1 MQSFLKRNM
10 PSGRGVSLHL
20 RCFTWLQPQR
30 ELVKDKRLEYGAE
43 LRTSLL
49 QVLWRLELGDLPLR
63 SNQTA
68 LGGTLLLQL
77 ERFKLL
83 EYLPFLDQSLLDFF
97 RVFDFFDSAKM
108 LAS

>member
-1 MQSFLKRNM
+1 M
-10 PSGRGVSLHL
+10 
-20 RCFTWLQPQR
+20 
-30 ELVKDKRLEYGAE
+30 DKRLEYGAE

-68 LGGTLLLQL
+68 LGGTLLPQL
-77 ERFKLL
+77 ERFELL
-83 EYLPFLDQSLLDFF
+83 EYLPFLDQSLMDCC
-97 RVFDFFDSAKM
+97 RVFYFVDKAKL